1 MAAVAA
7 IFFIFSFVEAVCLQ
21 MGAGV
26 SDQVVN
32 INDRWVFGG
41 LLALLFWA
49 PIPLGSN
56 RVLPVG
62 ILVLMSAFLLLACAW
77 VWRRQANAAWAR
89 LRQFSL
95 PLVLLVVFVCFV
107 WLQTWALPAQVIEVL
122 SPEAWQVQ
130 QGVGAGAHLSLDVN
144 QTRLY
149 GALSVAY
156 ACCFVVVVMCVRDK
170 NRLDRL
176 AYWLVLIGVAQAV
189 LAIVL
194 HSVKARYFVFYTE
207 VVHVTTL
214 GTFVN
219 RNHFAGLMELCLG
232 VGVGLMLA
240 RLGSARD
247 VKLNWRERALSL
259 LQFLL
264 SPKMILRMLL
274 VVMVIALVL
283 TRSRMGNTGFF
294 ASLLVVGLLALALTR
309 RSAPA
314 MVTLIISLIVVD
326 ILVVGTWVGLEKVV
340 ERAQGPQFGI
350 DVDFRADV
358 AANAVNL
365 VKDFPLVGTGGGS
378 FYNSYIRYRTLLPGF
393 FDHAHHDY
401 LELAGDFGLV
411 GLGLL
416 GALVISTFWVSAL
429 NLARRRSSLPRGVSF
444 GVMMALAAIAI
455 HSTVD
460 FNLQI
465 PANALLT
472 VVVIAMGW
480 VAYRLPSGRR

>member
-1 MAAVAA
+1 M
-7 IFFIFSFVEAVCLQ
+7 
-21 MGAGV
+21 
-26 SDQVVN
+26 SDQVVTV
-32 INDRWVFGG
+32 NDRWVFAA

-62 ILVLMSAFLLLACAW
+62 ILVLASVLLLLACAW
-77 VWRRQANAAWAR
+77 TWRHRVDAAWAR

-95 PLVLLVVFVCFV
+95 PLGLLLAFVGLV
-107 WLQTWALPAQVIEVL
+107 WLQTWELPAEVVRAL

-130 QGVGAGAHLSLDVN
+130 HDMNSAYALSLDVN

-149 GALSVAY
+149 AALSVAY

-170 NRLDRL
+170 PRLDRL
-176 AYWLVLIGVAQAV
+176 AYWLVLTGVAQAV

-194 HSVKARYFVFYTE
+194 YSVKARYFVFYTE

-240 RLGSARD
+240 RLGGVHE
-247 VKLNWRERALSL
+247 VKLNWRERAVYW

-294 ASLLVVGLLALALTR
+294 ASLLVVGLIALALTR

-314 MVTLIISLIVVD
+314 MVTLIVSLILVD
-326 ILVVGTWVGLEKVV
+326 IFVVGTWVGLEKVV

-350 DVDFRADV
+350 DVDYRADV

-365 VKDFPLVGTGGGS
+365 VRDFPVVGTGGGS

-401 LELAGDFGLV
+401 LELAGDFGLI

-429 NLARRRSSLPRGVSF
+429 NLARRRSSLPRGISF

-465 PANALLT
+465 PSNALLT
-472 VVVIAMGW
+472 VVVLAMGW

>member
-1 MAAVAA
+1 MLREWVRGGAVA
-7 IFFIFSFVEAVCLQ
+7 EQ
-21 MGAGV
+21 
-26 SDQVVN
+26 DVN

-62 ILVLMSAFLLLACAW
+62 MLVLAAIVLLLACAW
-77 VWRRQANAAWAR
+77 VWRHHLNAAWAR
-89 LRQFSL
+89 LRQFGL
-95 PLVLLVVFVCFV
+95 PLAILGAFVCLV
-107 WLQTWALPAQVIEVL
+107 WLQTWALPEQVVQAL

-130 QGVGAGAHLSLDVN
+130 RGMDAGFHLSLDVN

-149 GALSVAY
+149 AALSVAY
-156 ACCFVVVVMCVRDK
+156 LACFVVVLMCVRSK
-170 NRLDRL
+170 ERLDRL
-176 AYWLVLIGVAQAV
+176 AYWIVLVGVAQAV

-194 HSVKARYFVFYTE
+194 YSVKAKYFVFYTQ
-207 VVHVTTL
+207 VTHVTTL

-240 RLGSARD
+240 RLGSTRD
-247 VKLNWRERALSL
+247 VKLNWKERTVAW

-264 SPKMILRMLL
+264 SPKMILRLLL

-294 ASLLVVGLLALALTR
+294 ASLLVVGLLALAMTR

-314 MVTLIISLIVVD
+314 MVKLIISLILVD

-340 ERAQGPQFGI
+340 ERAQGPQFGL

-365 VKDFPLVGTGGGS
+365 VHDFPLVGTGGGS
-378 FYNSYIRYRTLLPGF
+378 FYNTYIRYRTLLPGF

-401 LELAGDFGLV
+401 LELAGDFGLI

-429 NLARRRSSLPRGVSF
+429 NLARRRSSLPRGISF

-472 VVVIAMGW
+472 VVVLAMGW

>member
-1 MAAVAA
+1 M
-7 IFFIFSFVEAVCLQ
+7 
-21 MGAGV
+21 
-26 SDQVVN
+26 SDQAIK
-32 INDRWVFGG
+32 INDRWLFVALLV
-41 LLALLFWA
+41 LLAWA
-49 PIPLGSN
+49 PLPLGSN

-62 ILVLMSAFLLLACAW
+62 VLVLACVGLLLACVW
-77 VWRRQANAAWAR
+77 VWRHQLDAAWAR
-89 LRQFSL
+89 LNEFRL
-95 PLVLLVVFVCFV
+95 PLALLAAFVGLV
-107 WLQTWALPAQVIEVL
+107 WVQTWALPGEVVQAL

-130 QGVGAGAHLSLDVN
+130 RDMGTGFHFSLDVN
-144 QTRLY
+144 QTRIY
-149 GALSVAY
+149 AALSVAY
-156 ACCFVVVVMCVRDK
+156 AACFVVVVMCVRDRE
-170 NRLDRL
+170 RLDRL
-176 AYWLVLIGVAQAV
+176 AYWLVLVGVAQAV

-194 HSVKARYFVFYTE
+194 YSLKVRYFVFYTPIT
-207 VVHVTTL
+207 HATTL
-214 GTFVN
+214 GTYVN

-232 VGVGLMLA
+232 IGVGLMLA
-240 RLGSARD
+240 RLGGAKSAAP
-247 VKLNWRERALSL
+247 NWRERVVSWLK
-259 LQFLL
+259 FLL
-264 SPKMILRMLL
+264 SPKMILRLLL

-294 ASLLVVGLLALALTR
+294 ASLLVVGLLTLAMTR

-314 MVTLIISLIVVD
+314 MVKLVLSLIVVD

-358 AANAVNL
+358 AAHAINL
-365 VKDFPLVGTGGGS
+365 VRDFPLMGTGGGS
-378 FYNSYIRYRTLLPGF
+378 FYNAYLRYRTLLSGY

-411 GLGLL
+411 GIALL
-416 GALVISTFWVSAL
+416 GALVVSTCWVSAL
-429 NLARRRSSLPRGVSF
+429 NLARRRSSLPRGISF
-444 GVMMALAAIAI
+444 GVLMALVAMAI

-472 VVVIAMGW
+472 VVVLAMGW